1 MPRLIPFKKK
11 STPRAPVTGTTYEA
25 QGNVSPTQTAAS
37 LGELGSQAV
46 TKIRDPVPIL
56 GNPFQAAQTYT
67 KMARADASVRISLR
81 AGKAPVLG
89 ADYYFEPCD
98 DSPEAQLNKDFCDYA
113 LFRGM
118 TTPFLK
124 TMEQILRMYEN
135 GWSLFEPVWEMR
147 EWTPLN
153 KIEGVQLNRRKYTLL
168 RKLAVRP
175 VSTIGK
181 VNYDD
186 NGGPKEF
193 EHRAMRANGDV
204 DDVIIPIEKAI
215 VFTFDQD
222 GGDITGNS
230 ILRSAYQH
238 WYYKDHLYKI
248 DAIQKER
255 HGIGIPEVVLQPGY
269 SSVDKNIADE
279 IASNL
284 RTNEKAFVVRSTM
297 MTIGFIEL
305 GVHPVDVMGSAQHH
319 DGMIMKNIMV
329 QFLNMGLGDTSGG
342 RATGATA
349 MDMFLKSM
357 RYIAQTICDAF
368 NMYLVPQMISYN
380 FKNDKFPEL
389 RVKNIGET
397 KDLQMWASAI
407 SNLVKQGAI
416 QADDEFE
423 QWVRANVDAPK
434 RQASFTDPNKVAIEK
449 AKASG
454 FGNGSKPPTGT
465 PQGNQGGGKND
476 GSGYVGKSPSSAE

>member
-1 MPRLIPFKKK
+1 MPRMPFRKK
-11 STPRAPVTGTTYEA
+11 STPRAPVTGTSYQAE
-25 QGNVSPTQTAAS
+25 GNVSPTTTAAS
-37 LGELGSQAV
+37 LGELGSQIT
-46 TKIRDPVPIL
+46 TKLYDPVPVL
-56 GNPFQAAQTYT
+56 GNPYAAHQTYT

-81 AGKAPVLG
+81 AGKSPVLG

-98 DSPEAQLNKDFCDYA
+98 DSPEAEMNKLFADYC

-118 TTPFLK
+118 SSPFLK
-124 TMEQILRMYEN
+124 VMEQILKMYEN
-135 GWSLFEPVWEMR
+135 GWSLFEPVWELR
-147 EWTPLN
+147 EWTPPPV
-153 KIEGVQLNRRKYTLL
+153 EGVQPNRRKYTLL
-168 RKLAVRP
+168 KKLAVRP

-181 VNYDD
+181 INYDD

-193 EHRAMRANGDV
+193 EHKAMRSDGRADEV
-204 DDVIIPIEKAI
+204 VIPIEKAI

-222 GGDITGNS
+222 GGDVTGNS

-238 WYYKDHLYKI
+238 WYFKDHLYKI

-269 SSVDKNIADE
+269 SAADKNIADE

-284 RTNEKAFVVRSTM
+284 RTNEKAFVVRNTM
-297 MTIGFIEL
+297 MSIGFIEL
-305 GVHPVDVMGSAQHH
+305 GVHPVDVLNSAQHH

-397 KDLQMWASAI
+397 KDLQMWASAV

-416 QADDEFE
+416 QVDDDFE

-434 RQASFTDPNKVAIEK
+434 RQAGFVEKTKQTGTNSGDPN
-449 AKASG
+449 
-454 FGNGSKPPTGT
+454 
-465 PQGNQGGGKND
+465 QGNKGGGKNS
-476 GSGYVGKSPSSAE
+476 GSGYVGKSESSGI